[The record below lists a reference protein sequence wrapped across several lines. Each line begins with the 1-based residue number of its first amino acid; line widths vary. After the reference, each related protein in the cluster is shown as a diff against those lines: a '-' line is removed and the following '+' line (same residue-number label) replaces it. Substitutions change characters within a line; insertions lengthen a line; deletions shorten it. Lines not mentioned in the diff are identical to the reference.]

1 MISTATS
8 SGSISKSAVLP
19 LGIVTDVHLLGDFLK
34 RMSLMAIAS
43 PQRGLSG
50 VGFFESSHD
59 YSFALFIDLTMTW
72 ITSGE
77 RRYVSP
83 VDQRRQEVHDG
94 YLLVV
99 TDSVDGL
106 KWG

>member
-1 MISTATS
+1 
-8 SGSISKSAVLP
+8 
-19 LGIVTDVHLLGDFLK
+19 
-34 RMSLMAIAS
+34 MAIAS

-106 KWG
+106 KWVECRPRSTNLRQWIGFQSTN